1 MTNSLDN
8 RRSFR
13 ISESVY
19 LKYDKL
25 TEEEFRDGI
34 EHRNLKLGV
43 NDGAQSKL
51 VDLEARLSEA
61 LYLLNAEHGALG
73 RCMTL
78 LNDKL
83 NVVIAE
89 VPSLRENKTN
99 LANMPSQTC
108 DFGADGMVFSSAEQL
123 KVGDKLHLKFL
134 LASDSRYAESFC
146 QVIRI
151 TDPPATESP
160 NLHYGIAVEFVNMPS
175 AQREILIQH
184 MLSQESQTL
193 RMRRLELDSSEPES

>member
-1 MTNSLDN
+1 MTNSLDS

-19 LKYDKL
+19 LKYEKL
-25 TEEEFRDGI
+25 TEDEFRDGI
-34 EHRNLKLGV
+34 EHRNLRLGI

-51 VDLEARLSEA
+51 VDIDARLSEA
-61 LYLLNAEHGALG
+61 MYLLNAEHGALG

-83 NVVIAE
+83 DVVIAE
-89 VPSLRENKTN
+89 VPSLRESKTSIAN
-99 LANMPSQTC
+99 LPPQTC
-108 DFGADGMVFSSAEQL
+108 DVGADGMVFSSAEQL
-123 KVGDKLHLKFL
+123 AVGDKLHLKFL
-134 LASDSRYAESFC
+134 LSSDSRYAESFC
-146 QVIRI
+146 QVIRL

-160 NLHYGIAVEFVNMPS
+160 NLQYGIAVEFVSLPA

-184 MLSQESQTL
+184 MLSRESQTL
-193 RMRRLELDSSEPES
+193 RMRRLELDSSESQP